1 MFRGSRGNGALPL
14 FFSMA
19 AGNSTDD
26 QSSHAR
32 LVLYQ
37 VSLGLALVAINHRAI
52 QIALPT
58 LTHVFHTDLSFIQWV
73 LLVYDL
79 AVIALVLTVGRL
91 GDLFGRKW
99 IYIGGFVLFVAS
111 SALCGL
117 AQTSGQLIAYRVFQG
132 IGGAMIL
139 ANGRALVTINSP
151 ASERGKALGITS
163 TAYHVGYMTGP
174 TLGGFI
180 IDTIGWRWIFFMT
193 IPVGIAGAYF
203 AWHVLR
209 EREKSEAEIKVD
221 MAGAAYLLL
230 TNICFVYA
238 LNQLPHLGIGH
249 PVVFSFFLVS
259 LASLVL
265 FIRTE
270 QKAANPILHLSLF
283 RNRLFS
289 ASNLSLFFVT
299 STQSAIGVL
308 LPFYLQNL
316 RGFTPTQMGW
326 IIIGSSVVIILF
338 APLAGWLSD
347 RFGSRLLCSIGAA
360 IIVSGQH
367 LIGSFTLESSL
378 MQLIL
383 PQLLVGLGWALFNS
397 PNQSAIMSAVSRDQV
412 GAASG
417 MTVTTARVGGA
428 IGIALSGAIMTYA
441 LTASGLTLPEIE
453 APGSWSASPRQFLS
467 AFGFTVHF
475 INAFALLAILFS
487 ALRGGR
493 QD

>member
-1 MFRGSRGNGALPL
+1 
-14 FFSMA
+14 MA
-19 AGNSTDD
+19 VATPTDE
-26 QSSHAR
+26 QRSHAR

-58 LTHVFHTDLSFIQWV
+58 LTHVFHADLSFIQWV

-79 AVIALVLTVGRL
+79 AVIGLVLTLGRL

-99 IYIGGFVLFVAS
+99 IYILGFLLFVAS

-117 AQTSGQLIAYRVFQG
+117 AYSSGQLIGFRVLQG
-132 IGGAMIL
+132 IGGALIL

-151 ASERGKALGITS
+151 PSERGKALGITS

-193 IPVGIAGAYF
+193 IPLGLACAYF
-203 AWHVLR
+203 ASRVLR
-209 EREKSEAEIKVD
+209 ERATSEAPVKVD
-221 MAGAAYLLL
+221 IGGAAYLLL

-249 PVVFSFFLVS
+249 PVVFAFFLVS
-259 LASLVL
+259 LASLAL
-265 FIRTE
+265 FIRSE
-270 QKAANPILHLSLF
+270 QKADNPILNLSLF

-316 RGFTPTQMGW
+316 MAFTPTQMGW

-360 IIVSGQH
+360 IIVCGQY

-378 MQLIL
+378 FQLIL

-417 MTVTTARVGGA
+417 MTVTTARIGGA
-428 IGIALSGAIMTYA
+428 IGIALSGALMTHA
-441 LTASGLTLPEIE
+441 LTTGGLTAQQIESPE
-453 APGSWSASPRQFLS
+453 SWSSEPQQFLG
-467 AFGFTVHF
+467 AFSFTVHC
-475 INAFALLAILFS
+475 INAFALLAIVFS
-487 ALRGGR
+487 MLRGGR

>member
-1 MFRGSRGNGALPL
+1 
-14 FFSMA
+14 MA
-19 AGNSTDD
+19 VATPTDE
-26 QSSHAR
+26 QRSHAR

-58 LTHVFHTDLSFIQWV
+58 LTHVFHADLSFIQWV

-79 AVIALVLTVGRL
+79 AVIGLVLTLGRL

-99 IYIGGFVLFVAS
+99 IYILGFLLFVAS

-117 AQTSGQLIAYRVFQG
+117 AYSSGQLIGFRVLQG
-132 IGGAMIL
+132 IGGALIL

-151 ASERGKALGITS
+151 PSERGKALGITS

-193 IPVGIAGAYF
+193 VPLGLACAYF
-203 AWHVLR
+203 ASRVLR
-209 EREKSEAEIKVD
+209 ERATSEAPVKVD
-221 MAGAAYLLL
+221 IGGAAYLLL

-249 PVVFSFFLVS
+249 PVVFAFFLVS
-259 LASLVL
+259 LASLAL
-265 FIRTE
+265 FIRSE
-270 QKAANPILHLSLF
+270 QKADNPILNLSLF

-316 RGFTPTQMGW
+316 MAFTPTQMGW

-360 IIVSGQH
+360 IIVCGQY

-378 MQLIL
+378 FQLIL

-417 MTVTTARVGGA
+417 MTVTTARIGGA
-428 IGIALSGAIMTYA
+428 IGIALSGALMTHA
-441 LTASGLTLPEIE
+441 LTTGGLTAQQIESPE
-453 APGSWSASPRQFLS
+453 SWSSEPQQFLG
-467 AFGFTVHF
+467 AFSFTVHC
-475 INAFALLAILFS
+475 INAFALLAIVFS
-487 ALRGGR
+487 MLRGGR

>member
-1 MFRGSRGNGALPL
+1 
-14 FFSMA
+14 MA
-19 AGNSTDD
+19 VATPTDE
-26 QSSHAR
+26 QRSHAR

-58 LTHVFHTDLSFIQWV
+58 LTHVFHADLSFIQWV

-79 AVIALVLTVGRL
+79 AVIGLVLTLGRL

-99 IYIGGFVLFVAS
+99 IYILGFLLFVAS
-111 SALCGL
+111 STLCGL
-117 AQTSGQLIAYRVFQG
+117 AYSSGQLIGFRVLQG
-132 IGGAMIL
+132 IGGALIL

-151 ASERGKALGITS
+151 PSERGKALGITS

-193 IPVGIAGAYF
+193 VPLGLACAYF
-203 AWHVLR
+203 ASRVLR
-209 EREKSEAEIKVD
+209 ERATSEAPVKVD
-221 MAGAAYLLL
+221 IGGAAYLLL

-249 PVVFSFFLVS
+249 PVVFAFFFVS
-259 LASLVL
+259 LASLAL
-265 FIRTE
+265 FIRSE
-270 QKAANPILHLSLF
+270 QKADNPILNLSLF

-316 RGFTPTQMGW
+316 MAFTPTQMGW

-360 IIVSGQH
+360 IIVCGQY

-378 MQLIL
+378 FQLIL

-417 MTVTTARVGGA
+417 MTVTTARIGGA
-428 IGIALSGAIMTYA
+428 IGIALSGALMTHA
-441 LTASGLTLPEIE
+441 LTTGGLTAQQIESPE
-453 APGSWSASPRQFLS
+453 SWSSEPQQFLG
-467 AFGFTVHF
+467 AFSFTVHC
-475 INAFALLAILFS
+475 INAFALLAIVFS
-487 ALRGGR
+487 MLRGGR